1 MLRRAI
7 PTSILLAAILV
18 FAASFELEAQ
28 ACGTGQPCMLGER
41 SYMVRLP
48 EGFDPSL
55 KNGAVV
61 YVHGYRG
68 KAENIMRNEELAGLA
83 DRLGVVFAAAQ
94 AAGPEWNIPD
104 IPSDD
109 RLEDVDELAYFDAL
123 LEDLTRRFGV
133 DRSRTIVTGFSS
145 GAMMVWYLA
154 CHRADRIAGFVPM
167 SGTFWEP
174 VPSSCPSGPANIV
187 HYHGLQDGIVP
198 LAGRAI
204 KDARQGDVLTAIELF
219 SPEPEFSKNAAVTE
233 GSLECVRRTGN
244 RGQMVELCLFPGKH
258 EMKVAHIVRA
268 ANLLG
273 VGAR

>member
-1 MLRRAI
+1 MMRRVFPDTVLFAA
-7 PTSILLAAILV
+7 SLLLAASV
-18 FAASFELEAQ
+18 ALEAQ
-28 ACGTGQPCMLGER
+28 ACGSEQSCMLGER

-48 EGFDPSL
+48 ESFDPTSP
-55 KNGAVV
+55 KGAII

-68 KAENIMRNEELAGLA
+68 KAENIMGNEELAGLA

-123 LEDLTRRFGV
+123 LDDLTNRFGI

-154 CHRADRIAGFVPM
+154 CHRADKVAGFVPM

-187 HYHGLQDGIVP
+187 HYHGREDPVVP
-198 LAGRAI
+198 LQGRTI
-204 KDARQGDVLTAIELF
+204 KDARQGNVLTAIRLF
-219 SPEPEFSKNAAVTE
+219 SPEPEFSEESSMTQ
-233 GSLECVRRTGN
+233 GPLECARRTGSA
-244 RGQMVELCLFPGKH
+244 G
-258 EMKVAHIVRA
+258 
-268 ANLLG
+268 
-273 VGAR
+273 